1 VAREASRETNARIA
15 TRFARLAHDQIE
27 RTCAWLDQRSP
38 PTRTLDQLERAAH
51 DAAEMVG

>member
-38 PTRTLDQLERAAH
+38 PTRTLDQLERTAH